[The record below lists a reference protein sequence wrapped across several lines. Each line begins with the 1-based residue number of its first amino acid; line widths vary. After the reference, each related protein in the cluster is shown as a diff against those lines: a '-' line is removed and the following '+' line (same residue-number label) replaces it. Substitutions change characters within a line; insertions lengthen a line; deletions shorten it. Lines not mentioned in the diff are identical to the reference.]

1 MLDFGQK
8 PTKNVRKTGLYH
20 KYAGTDLETSTLKK
34 FSFLRRKNPMETQ
47 RVSLDQEKMDKA
59 YLLPVNQSSEQSIEV
74 EEFLTIGRDPSNNLV
89 INDPFVSFR
98 HVRIEKRKRGYIV
111 RDIQSR
117 NGTYLNGTPIVEAYL
132 SNNDKLMVG
141 ESLFIF
147 SKLNQKLN
155 PMKSANKE
163 WNLQLQRLP
172 AIANTDYTALIL
184 GPSGSGKE
192 IIARWLHDNSP
203 RQSHPYITINCSALS
218 ENLIESELFGHTR
231 GAFTGATEDRKGAF
245 EAARGGTLF
254 LDEIGDLP
262 LSLQPKL
269 LRALENNE
277 IRPVGS
283 DKSIKTNVRIIAA
296 THKNLK
302 QHVVKNEFREDLYHR
317 LNICRVTPP
326 SLIQRMEDFEG
337 LLYQFARE
345 QKVGFS
351 FRAIEKLKN
360 HQWPGNIREL
370 KNLIIRAAA
379 YFPGQRIQEENL
391 LELMDSTL
399 IDDSQLGEYEA
410 QDDLPPMK
418 EIERNL
424 ILAKLQKHFGNQR
437 KVADELK
444 IPKSTLHDKLR
455 NYNINPTHFKKR
467 GKL

>member
-1 MLDFGQK
+1 
-8 PTKNVRKTGLYH
+8 
-20 KYAGTDLETSTLKK
+20 
-34 FSFLRRKNPMETQ
+34 METQ
-47 RVSLDQEKMDKA
+47 RVLHEQETMEKA

-74 EEFLTIGRDPSNNLV
+74 EDFLTIGRDPSNSLV

-98 HVRIEKRKRGYIV
+98 HVRIEKRKRGYLV

-117 NGTYLNGTPIVEAYL
+117 NGTFLNGTPIVEAYL

-147 SKLNQKLN
+147 SRLNQKLD

-172 AIANTDYTALIL
+172 AIANTDYTVLIL

-192 IIARWLHDNSP
+192 IVSKWIHENSH
-203 RQSHPYITINCSALS
+203 RQKYPYVTINCSALS
-218 ENLIESELFGHTR
+218 ESLIESELFGHTR

-283 DKSIKTNVRIIAA
+283 DKSIQTNVRIVAA

-302 QHVVKNEFREDLYHR
+302 QQVIKNEFREDLYHR

-326 SLIQRMEDFEG
+326 SLIQRMEDFDA

-370 KNLIIRAAA
+370 RNLIIRAAA
-379 YFPGQRIQEENL
+379 YFPGKRIQEEDLTEL
-391 LELMDSTL
+391 LESP
-399 IDDSQLGEYEA
+399 IDEEVHLGEFESSEG
-410 QDDLPPMK
+410 LPPLK

-424 ILAKLQKHFGNQR
+424 ILSKLQKYYGNQR
-437 KVADELK
+437 RVADELK
-444 IPKSTLHDKLR
+444 MPKSTLHDKLR

-467 GKL
+467 GRI